1 MWFCTLNFDSCF
13 VYHHAKQLQRLPLQ
27 EFNMVIKS
35 YEEAVLHLHSAK
47 DLYGQAEVCQVAAS
61 WTLSWHWGRQ
71 VDGDLIRIAQV
82 CWSYMEGGKESSV
95 PIWNPVDA

>member
-1 MWFCTLNFDSCF
+1 ML
-13 VYHHAKQLQRLPLQ
+13 
-27 EFNMVIKS
+27 EFRMVIKR
-35 YEEAVLHLHSAK
+35 YEEAVLHLHSAE

-82 CWSYMEGGKESSV
+82 CWSYMEGGQESSV